1 MQKFIRTVF
10 ILMLLSGL
18 IYFGKQFIE
27 TDYFK
32 INEITVQGKNNL
44 LKDDIINKI
53 ENLKGQN
60 IVYIN
65 TGKIEDLLSKDA
77 RVEKV
82 VIRKVYP
89 SRLIVELEERVPFVY
104 VKKGNDIFLADKDL
118 NLFGHISEMESKN
131 IPVVI
136 YTDDESLKDIK
147 IILSKIKNKDL
158 YDMISEIR
166 KSGKSYKLILKN
178 RIEIITDTFV
188 SSEKYDSRYKL
199 YEEIKN
205 ENETK
210 NHIDIR
216 YKDVYRY

>member
-10 ILMLLSGL
+10 VLMLLSGL

-89 SRLIVELEERVPFVY
+89 SRLIVELEERVPFV
-104 VKKGNDIFLADKDL
+104 
-118 NLFGHISEMESKN
+118 
-131 IPVVI
+131 
-136 YTDDESLKDIK
+136 
-147 IILSKIKNKDL
+147 
-158 YDMISEIR
+158 
-166 KSGKSYKLILKN
+166 
-178 RIEIITDTFV
+178 
-188 SSEKYDSRYKL
+188 
-199 YEEIKN
+199 
-205 ENETK
+205 
-210 NHIDIR
+210 
-216 YKDVYRY
+216 

>member
-10 ILMLLSGL
+10 VLMLLSGL

-104 VKKGNDIFLADKDL
+104 VKKGNDIFLADK
-118 NLFGHISEMESKN
+118 N